1 MVDFET
7 AIQDAVA
14 AQEIPGCALA
24 ATSRDGNGSLLF
36 EVFAHRFLTSKRL
49 LYLL

>member
-24 ATSRDGNGSLLF
+24 ATSRDGNRSLLF
-36 EVFAHRFLTSKRL
+36 KVLAHRFLTSNRL

>member
-14 AQEIPGCALA
+14 TQEIPGCAVA
-24 ATSRDGNGSLLF
+24 ATSRDGNRSLLF
-36 EVFAHRFLTSKRL
+36 AVLVHHFLTSNRL
-49 LYLL
+49 IYLL